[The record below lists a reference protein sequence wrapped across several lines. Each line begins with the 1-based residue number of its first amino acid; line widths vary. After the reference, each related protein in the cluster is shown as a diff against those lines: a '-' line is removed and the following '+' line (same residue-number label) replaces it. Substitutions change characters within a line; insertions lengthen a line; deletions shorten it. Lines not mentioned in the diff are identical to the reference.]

1 MIGISNGV
9 INQVICMGTINHIG
23 IGLDSGDTDDG
34 DLKAVEGIRYFEK
47 ERQHRNHRLHMARSA
62 IST

>member
-9 INQVICMGTINHIG
+9 INQVICMGTINPIG

-34 DLKAVEGIRYFEK
+34 YLKAIEEI
-47 ERQHRNHRLHMARSA
+47 
-62 IST
+62 